1 MIQPFSVQ
9 TSAHDARISQGSC
22 GQLVWESFARLNIL
36 AMLESCSCFYCSSA
50 SGRLF
55 AQDRVWRP
63 RLPRP
68 GLLSAFPLCTRR
80 GPEEQGPPLV
90 LQCDTPRSQVA
101 VLLPDTGRGEAPD
114 TGRGEAPW
122 PVPLGST
129 EVLRVWGG
137 GQLQSPAGAVGRNK
151 NGAKVCA

>member
-36 AMLESCSCFYCSSA
+36 AMLESCSCFYCSA
-50 SGRLF
+50 AGGRLF
-55 AQDRVWRP
+55 AQDRVYEGP
-63 RLPRP
+63 ACP
-68 GLLSAFPLCTRR
+68 GLGCSLFSLCALT
-80 GPEEQGPPLV
+80 GV
-90 LQCDTPRSQVA
+90 LKNRVLHWCSTPRSQMA
-101 VLLPDTGRGEAPD
+101 VLLPDTGRE
-114 TGRGEAPW
+114 EAPW

-129 EVLRVWGG
+129 ADLRVWGG
-137 GQLQSPAGAVGRNK
+137 GQLQGPAGAMGRNR